1 MNNDISRCAGQ
12 FTVGEQAEVCPIRD
26 TCERHIQVS
35 QPPPRGSWLPIAM
48 HLYDEDGI
56 CRAYRAV

>member
-12 FTVGEQAEVCPIRD
+12 FTVGEQAEVCVIRD
-26 TCERHIQVS
+26 TCERHVALTTG
-35 QPPPRGSWLPIAM
+35 PAGGWYPVVM
-48 HLYDEDGI
+48 HMYDEDGI